1 MMEPL
6 GLKKTSSTLSF
17 RSERSGKSENV
28 GDIFVING
36 YLGGKMKRLSLLI
49 VMMATWMV
57 AGCGTTDGT
66 KKLGPEL
73 GYYEDKKDIKG
84 DSLIFSATSVWHC
97 IIADKP
103 WLDKSCD

>member
-36 YLGGKMKRLSLLI
+36 Y
-49 VMMATWMV
+49 
-57 AGCGTTDGT
+57 
-66 KKLGPEL
+66 
-73 GYYEDKKDIKG
+73 
-84 DSLIFSATSVWHC
+84 
-97 IIADKP
+97 
-103 WLDKSCD
+103 